1 MHRPYNGPVLGGDED
16 PLALH
21 PPVLETL
28 EERRERLARD
38 KQEKD
43 ISDRIDAE
51 IERERLEESR
61 GPKTNRI
68 LLLGASVE
76 AMA

>member
-1 MHRPYNGPVLGGDED
+1 MHRPYNSPILGGDDD

-28 EERRERLARD
+28 EERNERLARE
-38 KQEKD
+38 KRAKD
-43 ISDRIDAE
+43 ISDRIDAD

-61 GPKTNRI
+61 SPKTIRI
-68 LLLGASVE
+68 LLLGARVR
-76 AMA
+76 AMD

>member
-1 MHRPYNGPVLGGDED
+1 MHRPYNGAVLGGDDD

-21 PPVLETL
+21 APVLETF
-28 EERRERLARD
+28 EERRERQARE
-38 KQEKD
+38 KQAKD
-43 ISDRIDAE
+43 ISDRIDAD

-61 GPKTNRI
+61 GPKTTRV

-76 AMA
+76 AIT